1 MMKRTML
8 WMVAGLLVAQAAYA
22 EDEAG
27 AEKNWW
33 GGVSAKYWMVNYNSP
48 SVASTSVSQIIPTLA
63 VGYKDFF
70 YTLSIIGNQ
79 KAGSTEYQEES
90 SGFGYRITPNI
101 AAVLGFRFFG
111 ELPPAGT
118 YYVNRTAYQTV
129 AGIFNWPLPDSKFIL
144 NGSLG
149 YGTGKPQN
157 GNFPDDNSNHPYT
170 GVELGLSYLAT
181 DSVKVSAGYKSEKFD
196 LPYKAINATVTTSGV
211 AEKSG
216 FYLGADYSF

>member
-1 MMKRTML
+1 MKFKTYVL
-8 WMVAGLLVAQAAYA
+8 FIAVISFFSHSSFADDQIN
-22 EDEAG
+22 
-27 AEKNWW
+27 EKNWW

-48 SVASTSVSQIIPTLA
+48 SVATTSASQIIPTFA

-79 KAGSTEYQEES
+79 KVGNTEFQEES
-90 SGFGYRITPNI
+90 SGFGYRITPNF

-111 ELPPAGT
+111 ELPAT
-118 YYVNRTAYQTV
+118 SYVNRTAYQTV
-129 AGIFNWPLPDSKFIL
+129 AAIINWPIPDSKFIL

-157 GNFPDDNSNHPYT
+157 GNFPDDNSSHPYT
-170 GVELGLSYLAT
+170 GLEMGVSYAIT
-181 DSVKVSAGYKSEKFD
+181 DSAKISCGYKSEKFD
-196 LPYKAINATVTTSGV
+196 LPYRAFNAAVTTSGV

-216 FYLGADYSF
+216 FYFGADYAF